1 MVRFGLILIVG
12 FFGFIQSLLAQVR
25 LGEGKIIYDITYD
38 SLPAELLSS
47 QSYLA
52 KDAVIYFKGNK
63 SRTEMGVGPFGKNVT
78 ISDQS
83 TGSYTILLNV
93 FKKRMALHKSDSEMQ
108 EFRKSMGLDTL
119 QSEVELTNEV
129 KKIQGYQA
137 KKAIIRRKTSKGIAV
152 NEVWYTPDIQ
162 PFYVD
167 QDPALKKI
175 DGMLLDFTI
184 QQEKLKMRI
193 RVRAVFPA
201 PIDDSL
207 FEVPG
212 NYQHVTEAE
221 LTRIMNLLLL
231 ERNEGGAE
239 Y

>member
-1 MVRFGLILIVG
+1 MVRMFLVG
-12 FFGFIQSLLAQVR
+12 FFFLLGNVFVGFSQVR
-25 LGEGKIIYDITYD
+25 LSEGKIIYDISYD
-38 SLPAELLSS
+38 SIPQELLST

-52 KDAVIYFKGNK
+52 KDAVIYFKGTK

-83 TGSYTILLNV
+83 KGTYTILLKV
-93 FKKRMALHKSDSEMQ
+93 FDKRMALHKTDSDMQ

-119 QSEVELTNEV
+119 KADVEITNET
-129 KKIQGYQA
+129 KKIQGYLA
-137 KKAIIRRKTSKGIAV
+137 KKALIKRHTSKGPLV
-152 NEVWYTPDIQ
+152 TEVWYCPDIQ
-162 PFYVD
+162 PFYVE

-175 DGMLLDFTI
+175 DGMLLEFSI
-184 QQEKLKMRI
+184 QQEKIKMNI

-207 FEVPG
+207 FEVPD

-221 LTRIMNLLLL
+221 LTRIMSLLML
-231 ERNEGGAE
+231 EKGNR
-239 Y
+239 